1 MQFISNTYRIPQ
13 RKLNPVARN
22 LALLGNVGIPA
33 SSEYQQFIDEQAR
46 RYNHVLLIAG
56 EREYEGIATF
66 RETDVEI
73 NKIAGRYKNVHFLQN
88 RSIIIDGCKFVG
100 TSLGGYGQTSVMN
113 RFHEKSVQFLDEEL
127 DDRDLPIVA
136 LTYRPPFIED
146 KELREKYGLLGQSFY
161 YPDFSKLFRQPL
173 VTWLYG
179 DNSGTLKDFIQF
191 VHRDVTV
198 MCNSFH
204 YKDSEIDPLKVKLE
218 EKVKEVKP
226 GNPEVKRVHDDSDID
241 LMLLHHNSFILSS
254 RSPYSH
260 SSHSS
265 HSSSHSDSSSHFSSG
280 SFSDLN

>member
-56 EREYEGIATF
+56 EREYEGLATF

-73 NKIAGRYKNVHFLQN
+73 NNIARRYKNVHFLQN
-88 RSIIIDGCKFVG
+88 RSIVIDGCKFVG
-100 TSLGGYGQTSVMN
+100 TSLGGYGQTSIMN

-127 DDRDLPIVA
+127 DDRDLPIIA

-146 KELREKYGLLGQSFY
+146 RELREKYGLLGQSFY
-161 YPDFSKLFRQPL
+161 YPNFSKLFRQPL

-204 YKDSEIDPLKVKLE
+204 YKDSDIDPLKVKLE
-218 EKVKEVKP
+218 GKMGEVKTGKSDTKTKP
-226 GNPEVKRVHDDSDID
+226 KDNSDID
-241 LMLLHHNSFILSS
+241 LMLLHHNMLT
-254 RSPYSH
+254 SH
-260 SSHSS
+260 SPHSHP
-265 HSSSHSDSSSHFSSG
+265 DSC
-280 SFSDLN
+280 SFSDLD